1 MESGKCATKPEDTTA
16 TGITGSCCDS
26 HSGQGIG
33 VQKGT
38 SQGPP
43 LKGYT
48 GITHS
53 GERSLGA
60 AGDKG
65 KETISVTS
73 SSSSTGGSAE
83 KISKGAPSSGASH
96 GPPLKGYTGHAYGDA
111 RSSGAASAGQ
121 GLGDLGK

>member
-1 MESGKCATKPEDTTA
+1 MDSRKGATKPEDTTA
-16 TGITGSCCDS
+16 TGITGSCSDS

-33 VQKGT
+33 VEKGT
-38 SQGPP
+38 SRGPP

-48 GITHS
+48 GITQS

-65 KETISVTS
+65 KETINATS
-73 SSSSTGGSAE
+73 GSSSTVGSAE
-83 KISKGAPSSGASH
+83 KISKDAPSSGASQ

-111 RSSGAASAGQ
+111 RSSGAASGGQ
-121 GLGDLGK
+121 GLGDLNK